1 MDIVNIIADI
11 GMTLL
16 FVVAILVVIFYFEE
30 KGDI

>member
-1 MDIVNIIADI
+1 MDIVHTIADI
-11 GMTLL
+11 GMTLF

>member
-1 MDIVNIIADI
+1 MDFVNVIADI

-16 FVVAILVVIFYFEE
+16 FVVAILVVIFYLEE

>member
-1 MDIVNIIADI
+1 MDFISVIADI

-16 FVVAILVVIFYFEE
+16 FVVAILIVIFYFEE

>member
-1 MDIVNIIADI
+1 MDFVNIIADI

-16 FVVAILVVIFYFEE
+16 FVVAILVVLFYLEE